1 MDEEQ
6 FHVLTTTC
14 GTPGYMAPEIFKK
27 SGHGKPVDVWA
38 IGVITY
44 FLLCGYTPFDRESNL
59 EEMQAI
65 LVADYSFT
73 PLEYWRGVSLQARQF
88 IKRCLTIDPSARMT
102 AHEALS
108 HPWIAGPAH
117 GRGDE
122 DLLPIVKK
130 NFNARRT
137 LHKAIDTVRAI
148 NQLRAGHMSMM
159 DGATSKEPDRQS
171 NGKSENSENKDGDG
185 DVKMSGNSVDSR
197 SNGLGQSDD
206 QIKAQE
212 QKVKDATRGMW
223 SNKDNSNTPT
233 AAAAAGAAQ

>member
-1 MDEEQ
+1 MEEEQ

-44 FLLCGYTPFDRESNL
+44 FLLCGYTPFDRDSNL

-73 PLEYWRGVSLQARQF
+73 PMEYWRGVSIPARQF
-88 IKRCLTIDPSARMT
+88 IKRCLTIEPTQRMT
-102 AHEALS
+102 SHEALS
-108 HPWIAGPAH
+108 HAWIAGPSTD
-117 GRGDE
+117 RGDE
-122 DLLPIVKK
+122 DLLPTVKK

-148 NQLRAGHMSMM
+148 NQLRAGGMGMM
-159 DGATSKEPDRQS
+159 DGASSSHPQRMQD
-171 NGKSENSENKDGDG
+171 NDGDKEMH
-185 DVKMSGNSVDSR
+185 DVSTLDPRGNGR
-197 SNGLGQSDD
+197 GQTAE
-206 QIKAQE
+206 QIAE
-212 QKVKDATRGMW
+212 QQKRIEEATRGLW
-223 SNKDNSNTPT
+223 DGRSAQGQ
-233 AAAAAGAAQ
+233 AA